1 MKQLPGIA
9 DPNLKNS
16 DDTADI
22 SAVSPANTKSIASK
36 PLRLALAWILFLNI
50 MCGLDTDATNVII
63 QILLPLS

>member
-9 DPNLKNS
+9 DPNFNS
-16 DDTADI
+16 DDAEDLS
-22 SAVSPANTKSIASK
+22 SASPADTKSIASK

-50 MCGLDTDATNVII
+50 MCGLDTNTTNFII